1 MSALMG
7 KGIDQSVQQQP
18 PVWLWKSW
26 IKLCD
31 GNKTYLKYKPS
42 STSDE
47 SPERTPPVFTL
58 VFKAA

>member
-1 MSALMG
+1 MG

-31 GNKTYLKYKPS
+31 GNKTYLKS